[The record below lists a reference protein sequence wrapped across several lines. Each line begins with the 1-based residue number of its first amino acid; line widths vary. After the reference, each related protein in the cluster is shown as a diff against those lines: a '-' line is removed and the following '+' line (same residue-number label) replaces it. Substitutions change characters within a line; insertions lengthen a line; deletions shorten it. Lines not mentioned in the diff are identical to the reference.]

1 MSPLNVLNINMKKRS
16 VDYIRKINAVS
27 SVEFGGMKNRAKLE
41 FFLFTALFP
50 AVWVLRKKLSFT

>member
-1 MSPLNVLNINMKKRS
+1 MSVLNVLNINMKKRS

-50 AVWVLRKKLSFT
+50 AV